1 MKKSPLTL
9 RKLWAGFIRQI
20 WVVIA
25 TLIVLFPIYFMLVS
39 SFKTEAEYSA
49 NKWGL
54 PHGLDWNNFTTALA
68 GNKFPLRFA
77 NSAILT
83 VGAVAISLVIACLA
97 AFAFARMQFPAKR
110 LLFNLILSLMVI
122 PPVVMIVPLF
132 VSMVRWQ
139 LVNTYQG
146 TILIY
151 TGLLLPF
158 SIYLMTNFFQTI
170 PHEIIEA
177 ARIDGCSLL
186 DVFWRIML
194 PLSGPAVV
202 TLVVVNA
209 LWVWNE
215 LLIALVFMQKDELKT
230 LMVGISALRSR
241 NYVNIPATM
250 AGLTI
255 ATIPIVVVYM
265 LGQRYFIRGMVS
277 GAVK

>member
-1 MKKSPLTL
+1 MSL
-9 RKLWAGFIRQI
+9 RRALRNFWNGFIRQI
-20 WVVIA
+20 WAVGV
-25 TLIVLFPIYFMLVS
+25 TLLVLFPIYFMLVS
-39 SFKTEAEYSA
+39 SFKTQAEYIV
-49 NKWGL
+49 NKFGL
-54 PHGLDWNNFTTALA
+54 PHSLLLENFTTALA
-68 GNKFPLRFA
+68 GEKFFLRFL
-77 NSAILT
+77 NSTILT
-83 VGAVAISLVIACLA
+83 VGSVAISLVIGCLA
-97 AFAFARMQFPAKR
+97 AFAFARMKFPGKR
-110 LLFNLILSLMVI
+110 FLFNLILSLMVI

-139 LVNTYQG
+139 LINTYQG

-177 ARIDGCSLL
+177 ARMDGCSTFG
-186 DVFWRIML
+186 VFWRIML
-194 PLSGPAVV
+194 PLAAPAVV

-209 LWVWNE
+209 LCVWNE
-215 LLIALVFMQKDELKT
+215 LLIALVFMQKDDLKT

-250 AGLTI
+250 AGMTI
-255 ATIPIVVVYM
+255 ATIPIVIVYL
-265 LGQRYFIRGMVS
+265 LGQRYFIRGMTA

>member
-9 RKLWAGFIRQI
+9 RKLWDGFIRQI

-39 SFKTEAEYSA
+39 SFKTQAEYSA

-54 PHGLDWNNFTTALA
+54 PHSLNLDNFNTALA

>member
-1 MKKSPLTL
+1 MKSRLTL
-9 RKLWAGFIRQI
+9 RKLWAGFSRQI
-20 WVVIA
+20 WVVVA

-39 SFKTEAEYSA
+39 SFKTQAEYSA
-49 NKWGL
+49 NKWSL
-54 PHGLDWNNFTTALA
+54 PHSLDWDNFTTALA

-77 NSAILT
+77 NSAVLT
-83 VGAVAISLVIACLA
+83 VGSVAISLVIACLA
-97 AFAFARMQFPAKR
+97 AFAFARMKFPGKR
-110 LLFNLILSLMVI
+110 MLFNLILSLMVI

-177 ARIDGCSLL
+177 ARMDGCSTL

-194 PLSGPAVV
+194 PLSGTAVV

>member
-9 RKLWAGFIRQI
+9 RKLWAGFSRQI

-39 SFKTEAEYSA
+39 SFKTQAEYSA

-54 PHGLDWNNFTTALA
+54 PHSLNLDNFNTALA

-77 NSAILT
+77 NSGILT
-83 VGAVAISLVIACLA
+83 VGSVVISMVIACLA
-97 AFAFARMQFPAKR
+97 AFAFARMQFPGKR

-177 ARIDGCSLL
+177 ARMDGCSTL